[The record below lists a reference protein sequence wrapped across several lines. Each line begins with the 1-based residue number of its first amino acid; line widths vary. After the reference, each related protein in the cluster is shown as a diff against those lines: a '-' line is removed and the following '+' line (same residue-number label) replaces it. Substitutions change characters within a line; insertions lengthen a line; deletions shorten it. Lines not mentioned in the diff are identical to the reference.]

1 MDNIKL
7 LEYSKKHPEPMLD
20 EYYMFIEKSKDLDLY
35 ISQIKKIKES
45 LIAIKQIKDKKKAS
59 GVLKSLFSDLH
70 KQFTS
75 YGNYS
80 EFGCFV
86 NACDVTMEDVK
97 NDFGLLK
104 KITFLYLAKR
114 DLNEIAPSEWV
125 QALIDNNSSRQKGS
139 TGEIKLIDILCRK
152 GFKHVKNMEEFE
164 KNKKSVAR
172 FSHGSNAFSNA
183 AINDKFNTNFGK
195 KTQGKSLDLIIKNK
209 NDIYFLE
216 AKHMNTGGGGQNKQ
230 ILELIELIRVKPQ
243 KFNYHFVAFLD
254 GIFFDKYFKN
264 RNNRKNKTQKQQ
276 KDIVKSLKKNENN
289 YFLNTAGFLKLLG

>member
-7 LEYSKKHPEPMLD
+7 LEYSKEHPEPTLD
-20 EYYMFIEKSKDLDLY
+20 EYYMFVEKFKDLDLY
-35 ISQIKKIKES
+35 VSQIKKIKEL
-45 LIAIKQIKDKKKAS
+45 LIAIKQIKNKKKAG
-59 GVLKSLFSDLH
+59 GVLKSLFGDLH
-70 KQFTS
+70 KQFAN

-97 NDFGLLK
+97 KDSGLLK
-104 KITFLYLAKR
+104 EITFLYLAKR
-114 DLNEIAPSEWV
+114 DLNEIVPSEWV

-139 TGEIKLIDILCRK
+139 TGEIKLIDILCHR
-152 GFKHVKNMEEFE
+152 GFKHVKTMEEFRE
-164 KNKKSVAR
+164 NRKSVAK
-172 FSHGSNAFSNA
+172 FSSRSKDFSNA
-183 AINDKFNTNFGK
+183 AVNSKFNTNFGK
-195 KTQGKSLDLIIKNK
+195 KTQGKTLDLIIKNK
-209 NDIYFLE
+209 NNIYFLE

-230 ILELIELIRVKPQ
+230 ILELIELIRIKPQ
-243 KFNYHFVAFLD
+243 KSNYHFVAFLD

-276 KDIVKSLKKNENN
+276 KDIIKSLKKNKNN